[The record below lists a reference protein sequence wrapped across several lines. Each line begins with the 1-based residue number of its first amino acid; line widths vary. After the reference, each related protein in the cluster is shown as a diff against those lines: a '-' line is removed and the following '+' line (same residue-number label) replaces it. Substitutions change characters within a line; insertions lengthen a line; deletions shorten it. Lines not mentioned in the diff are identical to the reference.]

1 MLEPSQIRMAR
12 AALKISVRELSQMSG
27 VADSTIL
34 RFESGKGAILTT
46 NMKRMQ
52 EALESAGV
60 VFLPPD
66 SSGGPG
72 VRLKA

>member
-1 MLEPSQIRMAR
+1 MAR
-12 AALKISVRELSQMSG
+12 AALKISVRELAKMTG

-52 EALESAGV
+52 EALEAAGV
-60 VFLPPD
+60 TFVPAD

-72 VRLKA
+72 VRLKT

>member
-12 AALKISVRELSQMSG
+12 AALKISVRELSKMTG

-52 EALESAGV
+52 EALEAAGV
-60 VFLPPD
+60 TFVPADF
-66 SSGGPG
+66 SGGPG
-72 VRLKA
+72 VRLKT

>member
-12 AALKISVRELSQMSG
+12 AALKISVRELAKMTG

-52 EALESAGV
+52 EALEAAGV
-60 VFLPPD
+60 TFVPAD

-72 VRLKA
+72 VRLKT

>member
-12 AALKISVRELSQMSG
+12 AGLKISVRQLSLLSG

-46 NMKRMQ
+46 NMSRIQ
-52 EALESAGV
+52 RALEQAGV
-60 VFLPPD
+60 VFVSPD
-66 SSGGPG
+66 PSGGPG
-72 VRLKA
+72 VRMKD